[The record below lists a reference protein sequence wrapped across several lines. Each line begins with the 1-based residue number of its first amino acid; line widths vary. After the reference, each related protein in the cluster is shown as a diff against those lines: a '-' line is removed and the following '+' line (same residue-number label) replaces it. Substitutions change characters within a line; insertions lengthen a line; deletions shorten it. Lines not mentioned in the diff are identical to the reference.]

1 LQNILDKIIADKRL
15 ELRRQKAQA
24 PLESLRAR
32 IAAMPKC
39 RNFHKAVTKQNPR
52 GINVIAEVKKASPS
66 AGIIRQDFHPVE
78 IAKIYQN
85 CRADAI
91 SVITDEK
98 YFHGK
103 LEYITQIKQSVDLPI
118 LRKDFII
125 DPYQLYESRAA
136 GADAVLLIAEVLK
149 PARLMDLLILA
160 SQLTMTAIIEVH
172 DADTL
177 LAVRSIPG
185 FPQKHYSV
193 IGINNRDLATMNVD
207 INNTARLAELIDD
220 KTQLVAESGIKT
232 RADVEK
238 LISIGVAAVLIGQ
251 TLCEA
256 ENIEQKFKQLFSPP
270 KPTGG

>member
-1 LQNILDKIIADKRL
+1 MPNILDKIIADKHL
-15 ELRRQKAQA
+15 ELRRQKAQT
-24 PLESLRAR
+24 PLDSLRAR
-32 IAAMPKC
+32 IGAMPKC

-98 YFHGK
+98 YFQGR
-103 LEYITQIKQSVDLPI
+103 LEYIAQIKETVDLPI

-172 DADTL
+172 NADTL
-177 LAVRSIPG
+177 LSVRSIPG

-207 INNTARLAELIDD
+207 INNTVRLAELVED

-232 RADVEK
+232 RANVEK

-251 TLCEA
+251 TLCQA

-270 KPTGG
+270 KHTT